1 MSSASADPPPLLLPT
16 MEAEVAA
23 LKKFVVLLERE
34 RQLLATGETDGLHNL
49 VSEKNGLAVQL
60 TTLGARRGEFL
71 VASGLSADHAGI
83 HAWLDAHPAADRAR
97 STWRLLL
104 SLATQARELNTA
116 NGDLIQIRMQQNALA
131 LDALLGATA
140 SLRLYG
146 PDGQSAPLGGRRISD
161 CA

>member
-1 MSSASADPPPLLLPT
+1 MRPASADPLSVLLPV

-60 TTLGARRGEFL
+60 TALGARRGDVL
-71 VASGLSADHAGI
+71 IAAGMSADHAGI
-83 HAWLDAHPAADRAR
+83 HAWLDAHPANDRAR
-97 STWRLLL
+97 SVWRLLL
-104 SLATQARELNTA
+104 SLAGQAREINTA
-116 NGDLIQIRMQQNALA
+116 NGDLIQIRMQHNALA
-131 LDALLGATA
+131 LDALLGATT
-140 SLRLYG
+140 SLKLYG
-146 PDGQSAPLGGRRISD
+146 PDGQSAPLSGGRISD